1 MVRRLLP
8 SHRDYVAW
16 TNRPIRLYIVGRGY
30 SDRGA
35 TAIAVRNVTALSHCA
50 LESPYLRQ

>member
-16 TNRPIRLYIVGRGY
+16 TNHPLHIVYSRSGY

-35 TAIAVRNVTALSHCA
+35 VAIAVRNAVTCA
-50 LESPYLRQ
+50 LESPFSRQ